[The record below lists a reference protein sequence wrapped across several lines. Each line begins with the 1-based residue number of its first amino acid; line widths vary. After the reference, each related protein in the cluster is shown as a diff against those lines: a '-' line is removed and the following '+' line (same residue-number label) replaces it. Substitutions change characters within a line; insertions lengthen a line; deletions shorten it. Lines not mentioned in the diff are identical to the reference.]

1 MKHQNP
7 IRRLQL
13 HPPLINHRNLSSPD
27 GCFNHLLFS
36 FTSIFE
42 YQEAL
47 NEGTLSCRD
56 TVLHYLERIRRLSH
70 LNAFVQV
77 YDKEALETADQLDI
91 ERKEGKKPGRLHG
104 VVIGIKDV
112 ICFQDHPVT
121 AGSHILNGFHSLY
134 HATAVERLLKE
145 GAIII
150 GHLNCD
156 EFAMGSSNENA
167 PVYGRVKNALDLE
180 KVPGGSSGGSAVA
193 VQASLCMLSLGSDT
207 GGSIRQPADFCGIIG
222 LKPTYGRISRY
233 GLIAYAS
240 SFDQIGIFGRNISD
254 IAVLLEVISGFDP
267 RDATSSKQPVPHY
280 AESLKPNA
288 QRLTLDGQR
297 STVNGPP
304 STVNRQRI
312 AVLKETLNHPSLD
325 PEIRDRITEFLS
337 DLRLKGHE
345 VVEISFDLLDYIVPA
360 YYILTTAEASSNLSR
375 FDGVRYGHRTTDQE
389 AGFPEFYLKTRS
401 EGFGKEVKR
410 RILLGTFVLSAGY
423 YEAYFAQAQKVRKI
437 LTERTKLIFNEFD
450 LILSPTVP
458 TTAFKTGEKSSDP
471 VAMYLAD
478 LYTVYAN
485 LVGIPGISL
494 PLFTHTNGMP
504 FGVQAM
510 TNQFR
515 ELSLL
520 QFSNELL
527 QQYKSYEI
535 PTL

>member
-1 MKHQNP
+1 M
-7 IRRLQL
+7 
-13 HPPLINHRNLSSPD
+13 
-27 GCFNHLLFS
+27 
-36 FTSIFE
+36 
-42 YQEAL
+42 
-47 NEGTLSCRD
+47 
-56 TVLHYLERIRRLSH
+56 VLYYLERIERFKH
-70 LNAFVQV
+70 LNVFVQV
-77 YDKEALETADQLDI
+77 YKKDALETADRLDR
-91 ERKEGKKPGRLHG
+91 ERRAGQKYGRLHG

-112 ICFQDHPVT
+112 ICYKDHPVT
-121 AGSHILNGFHSLY
+121 AGSRILEGFNSLY
-134 HATAVERLLKE
+134 HATAIDKLIQE

-167 PVYGRVKNALDLE
+167 PLYGRVKNALDNE

-207 GGSIRQPADFCGIIG
+207 GGSVRQPADFCGVVG

-240 SFDQIGIFGRNISD
+240 SFDQIGLFGKNIPD
-254 IAVLLEVISGFDP
+254 IALLLEVISGFDP
-267 RDATSSKQPVPHY
+267 RDATSSRQPVPSY
-280 AESLKPNA
+280 AESLKPGN
-288 QRLTLDGQR
+288 TVIGHR
-297 STVNGPP
+297 SSVIDSPSSVIRHP
-304 STVNRQRI
+304 STYRI
-312 AVLKETLNHPSLD
+312 AVFKEALDHPSLD
-325 PEIRDRITEFLS
+325 PEIRAKIRDFLQ
-337 DLRLKGHE
+337 DLRKRGHQVE
-345 VVEISFDLLDYIVPA
+345 EISFDLLDFIVPA

-375 FDGVRYGHRTTDQE
+375 FDGVRYGHRTSDPK
-389 AGFPEFYLKTRS
+389 AGFPEFYQKSRS
-401 EGFGKEVKR
+401 EGFGMEVKR

-423 YEAYFAQAQKVRKI
+423 YEAYFSKAQKVRKI

-450 LILSPTVP
+450 LILTPTVP
-458 TTAFKTGEKSSDP
+458 TTAFKAGEKTADP

-494 PLFTHTNGMP
+494 PIFTHTNGMP
-504 FGVQAM
+504 FGIQAM

>member
-1 MKHQNP
+1 
-7 IRRLQL
+7 
-13 HPPLINHRNLSSPD
+13 
-27 GCFNHLLFS
+27 LFS
-36 FTSIFE
+36 FTSIYD

-56 TVLHYLERIRRLSH
+56 AVSHYLERIRRLSH
-70 LNAFVQV
+70 LNAFIQV
-77 YDKEALETADQLDI
+77 YEKEALETADRLDI
-91 ERKEGKKPGRLHG
+91 ERMAGNKPGRLHG
-104 VVIGIKDV
+104 VIIGIKDV
-112 ICFQDHPVT
+112 ICFKDHPVT
-121 AGSHILNGFHSLY
+121 AGSHILDGFHSLY

-167 PVYGRVKNALDLE
+167 PVYGPVKNALDPD

-207 GGSIRQPADFCGIIG
+207 GGSVRQPADFCGIIG

-240 SFDQIGIFGRNISD
+240 SFDQIGIFGRNIPD
-254 IAVLLEVISGFDP
+254 IAVLLEVISGYDT
-267 RDATSSKQPVPHY
+267 RDATSSRQPVPSY
-280 AESLKPNA
+280 AEGL
-288 QRLTLDGQR
+288 
-297 STVNGPP
+297 STDDQHSSPISRQSVINRQSSAVILQP
-304 STVNRQRI
+304 STPRRQRI
-312 AVLKETLNHPSLD
+312 AVLKETLRHPSLD
-325 PEIRDRITEFLS
+325 PEIRDKITELLE

-345 VVEISFDLLDYIVPA
+345 IVEISFDLLDYIVPA

-375 FDGVRYGHRTTDQE
+375 FDGVRYGYRTTDE
-389 AGFPEFYLKTRS
+389 KAGFPGFYLKTRS

-423 YEAYFAQAQKVRKI
+423 YEAYFSRAQKVRKI

-450 LILSPTVP
+450 IILSPTVP

-504 FGVQAM
+504 FGIQAM

-520 QFSNELL
+520 QFSNELM